1 MDLVEREI
9 ADIQQSFRYTFG
21 EAVEWIMQHLY
32 EYDTV
37 FKSDFNRFLSG
48 NALAKKFGVKYD

>member
-1 MDLVEREI
+1 MNTVEQEI
-9 ADIQQSFRYTFG
+9 AHIQQSFRYTFG

-37 FKSDFNRFLSG
+37 FKCDFNRFLSG
-48 NALAKKFGVKYD
+48 DALAKKFGVKYD